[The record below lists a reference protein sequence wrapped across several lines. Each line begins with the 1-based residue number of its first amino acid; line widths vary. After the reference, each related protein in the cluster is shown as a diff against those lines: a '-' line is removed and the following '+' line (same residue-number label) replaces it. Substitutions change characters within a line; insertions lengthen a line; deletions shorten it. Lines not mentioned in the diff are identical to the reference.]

1 VVSGAQVNYARQVL
15 RHVQPAH
22 AAGMPAV
29 IADNEQGQVSE
40 LSWPE
45 LQRQVAALA
54 LHLRAQG
61 VGKGDRVAAYLPNVP
76 EAIVALLAVAS
87 LGAVW
92 SVCAPDMGTA
102 AVLDRFQQIEPK
114 ALIAVDGVY
123 YAGKPLDRS
132 AVLQELRAQLPT
144 LRMWWCCAAR
154 MRPRWWPTAPIW
166 PRCWPA
172 TMRPPLLSS
181 PNGCRSTTRCGSSI
195 PAAPPA
201 CPSPS
206 STAMAAWCWWRCAS
220 RPCTTTWAAATTPTA
235 GASASTG
242 TAPPAG

>member
-40 LSWPE
+40 LGWPD

-144 LRMWWCCAAR
+144 LRMWWCCAAACGPGGGRQRRSGPGAGPRRCGHRCFRAR
-154 MRPRWWPTAPIW
+154 MAAVRPPAVDRLFQRHHRPAQAHRPRPWRHGAGGAVPQG
-166 PRCWPA
+166 PA
-172 TMRPPLLSS
+172 QRRGLQL
-181 PNGCRSTTRCGSSI
+181 
-195 PAAPPA
+195 
-201 CPSPS
+201 
-206 STAMAAWCWWRCAS
+206 
-220 RPCTTTWAAATTPTA
+220 
-235 GASASTG
+235 
-242 TAPPAG
+242 